1 MQTGGNVGGGVEV
14 GGNTN
19 IGGGVAG
26 GGLGGID
33 LVTAGAGA
41 AGADTVQGMAIPVGA
56 TTGIPGGTAVTD
68 QVPAGGYVIPK
79 GAPETGAGGMAHA
92 VSAR

>member
-1 MQTGGNVGGGVEV
+1 MQVGGNAGGGAQV

-19 IGGGVAG
+19 IGGDVQG

-33 LVTAGAGA
+33 LVVAGAGA
-41 AGADTVQGMAIPVGA
+41 AGADTVQGMTIPAGA

-68 QVPAGGYVIPK
+68 QVPPGGYVIPK
-79 GAPETGAGGMAHA
+79 GAPETGAGGMAKA
-92 VSAR
+92 VGAQ